1 MPTTKLYRRDF
12 KYTPAAETNV
22 LATWRKFGFRP
33 TTYNQRRARQNGT
46 DLQPPPASAGG
57 VLESRRR
64 PTLMLAAKK

>member
-33 TTYNQRRARQNGT
+33 TTYHQRRQRQGAG
-46 DLQPPPASAGG
+46 DAPLAAAAGAVIEPP
-57 VLESRRR
+57 RR
-64 PTLMLAAKK
+64 PTLMLATGKK